1 MNKRVADRKIR
12 DTFFTGNKGAN
23 VIEETIKQ
31 IEARIQ
37 SADSLTPERRK
48 ELAELLTTL
57 KAETSELAK
66 THGEQAQSIVGFA
79 QVTTHEATRAE
90 QDPKLL
96 DLSLEALRSSV
107 HDFEKSHPR
116 LAQIVN
122 TISTTLSNSG
132 I

>member
-1 MNKRVADRKIR
+1 
-12 DTFFTGNKGAN
+12 

-31 IEARIQ
+31 IEARIH
-37 SADSLTPERRK
+37 STDSLAPERRR
-48 ELAELLTTL
+48 ELIELLATL
-57 KAETSELAK
+57 KAEAGELAK

-116 LAQIVN
+116 LAHIVN

>member
-1 MNKRVADRKIR
+1 M
-12 DTFFTGNKGAN
+12 
-23 VIEETIKQ
+23 IEETIKQ
-31 IEARIQ
+31 IEARIH
-37 SADSLTPERRK
+37 SAESFTPEKRT
-48 ELAELLTTL
+48 ELVELLAKL
-57 KAETSELAK
+57 RAEAGELAK

-79 QVTTHEATRAE
+79 QVTAHEATRTD

-96 DLSLEALRSSV
+96 DLSLEGLRSSV
-107 HDFEKSHPR
+107 QDFEKSHPR

>member
-1 MNKRVADRKIR
+1 MNKRVAEAEIG
-12 DTFFTGNKGAN
+12 DTFSPKPQTS

-31 IEARIQ
+31 IEARIH
-37 SADSLTPERRK
+37 SAETLTPEKRS
-48 ELAELLTTL
+48 ELVELLAKL
-57 KAETSELAK
+57 KTEAGELAK

-79 QVTTHEATRAE
+79 QLTAHEATRTE

-96 DLSLEALRSSV
+96 DLSLEGLRSSV
-107 HDFEKSHPR
+107 QEFEKSHPR
-116 LAQIVN
+116 LAHIVN

>member
-1 MNKRVADRKIR
+1 MPKRELGIH
-12 DTFFTGNKGAN
+12 FPGNKNTN

-37 SADSLTPERRK
+37 SSDSLTPERRR
-48 ELAELLTTL
+48 ELVELLATL
-57 KAETSELAK
+57 KAEAGELAK

-79 QVTTHEATRAE
+79 QVTAHEATRTE

>member
-1 MNKRVADRKIR
+1 
-12 DTFFTGNKGAN
+12 

-31 IEARIQ
+31 IEARIH
-37 SADSLTPERRK
+37 SSDTLTPERRR
-48 ELAELLTTL
+48 ELVELLARL
-57 KAETSELAK
+57 KTEAGELAK
-66 THGEQAQSIVGFA
+66 THEEQAQSIVGFA
-79 QVTTHEATRAE
+79 QVTAHEATRTD

-96 DLSLEALRSSV
+96 DLSLEALRRSV
-107 HDFEKSHPR
+107 QDFEKSHPR

>member
-1 MNKRVADRKIR
+1 M
-12 DTFFTGNKGAN
+12 
-23 VIEETIKQ
+23 IEETIEQ
-31 IEARIQ
+31 IEVRIHATDAL
-37 SADSLTPERRK
+37 SPERRR
-48 ELAELLTTL
+48 ELIELLATL
-57 KAETSELAK
+57 KAEAGELAK

-79 QVTTHEATRAE
+79 QVTAHEATRAE

-96 DLSLEALRSSV
+96 DLSIEALRSSV

-116 LAQIVN
+116 LANIVN

>member
-1 MNKRVADRKIR
+1 MNKQVAEAGIR
-12 DTFFTGNKGAN
+12 DTLSAKPQKR

-31 IEARIQ
+31 IEARIH
-37 SADSLTPERRK
+37 SAESLTPEKRG
-48 ELAELLTTL
+48 ELVELLAKL
-57 KAETSELAK
+57 KAEAGELAK

-79 QVTTHEATRAE
+79 QVTAHEATRAD

-96 DLSLEALRSSV
+96 DLSLEGLRSSV
-107 HDFEKSHPR
+107 QDFEKSHPR